1 MSLTKRTYTDIL
13 ENTLVATGSVTGAT
27 TKLTMVFQVS
37 NTLWG
42 VRGTINVYV
51 DGTKQTCTWTV
62 NKTATWMD
70 TTYKTKLTS
79 QQLTVNKPFFTLKL
93 TDSYDGRELFNKEFS
108 FYEIEKA
115 PTAATT
121 SGGVMDGSTKS
132 RVVFTTSGT
141 DATYKATFT
150 LGSYSGSATSSTTT
164 LEYAV
169 PIAWCNALPNAVTG
183 QANVTCQVL
192 YGGQVYSSFTTKL
205 AVSVPSSVVPSLT
218 SITLADKTDTPVP
231 SAWNMFIQHKS
242 GVRVSAITTA
252 GAYSSTIKSIKLQ
265 VGAQSV
271 SMNYSASSLPQID
284 SVTLSGSLTCT
295 VTVTDSRGRT
305 VSKSATV
312 TVVPYAAPKF
322 TACVSERCLADGTI
336 DNDGTYFKSTTAVS
350 YSTCNGNN
358 TITMTVKYKKTDAVL
373 YGSETTISPGVN
385 TCGNNDL
392 DTEFSYDVMYEVT
405 DQFCTVSYT
414 DYISTAT
421 YLMHFLHGGKGVA
434 FGQKATMEN
443 YLDCAFKALFRDD
456 AFFVTGNGVQVNIRD
471 IITIGAQTLTSFG
484 DGLYLCASNGK
495 LIGQV
500 PTISADTPTSFSNGL
515 YLKANGGKIT
525 ADTPNP
531 TIGATTPTSFGNGLY
546 LKANGG
552 KITADTP
559 DKTINTATPT
569 TLTNGQY
576 LYANSGKIGCK
587 TLTLQDLTNGVIK
600 AGDSV
605 STGTIQ
611 APGSITSNSADIMV
625 SFLLGRIITAS
636 SAVVTSGAMTIR
648 TINGYACNK
657 ATASGG
663 TYTNLNVLS
672 FSPTCT
678 LDKATGGVRLKITNS
693 TKWVQTNGTAITNNT
708 PVNITCSLTLK
719 FS

>member
-42 VRGTINVYV
+42 VQGTINVYV
-51 DGTKQTCTWTV
+51 NGTKQTCTWTV
-62 NKTATWMD
+62 NKTSTWMD

-169 PIAWCNALPNAVTG
+169 PIAWCNALPNAATG

-205 AVSVPSSVVPSLT
+205 AVSVPASVVPSLT

-231 SAWNMFIQHKS
+231 SSWNMFIQHKS

-265 VGAQSV
+265 VGAQAV

-305 VSKSATV
+305 ASKSATV
-312 TVVPYAAPKF
+312 TFVPYAAPKF
-322 TACVSERCLADGTI
+322 TACVSERCLADGTV

-350 YSTCNGNN
+350 FSTCNGNN
-358 TITMTVKYKKTDAVL
+358 TITMTVKYKKTDAVV
-373 YGSETTISPGVN
+373 YGAEATIEPGVN

-484 DGLYLCASNGK
+484 DGLYLCASDGK

-500 PTISADTPTSFSNGL
+500 PTISADTPTTFS
-515 YLKANGGKIT
+515 
-525 ADTPNP
+525 
-531 TIGATTPTSFGNGLY
+531 NGLY

-587 TLTLQDLTNGVIK
+587 TLSLQDLTNGVIK

-605 STGTIQ
+605 NTGTIQ
-611 APGSITSNSADIMV
+611 APGIVTSNSADIMV

-657 ATASGG
+657 ATSSGG

-672 FSPTCT
+672 FNPTCT